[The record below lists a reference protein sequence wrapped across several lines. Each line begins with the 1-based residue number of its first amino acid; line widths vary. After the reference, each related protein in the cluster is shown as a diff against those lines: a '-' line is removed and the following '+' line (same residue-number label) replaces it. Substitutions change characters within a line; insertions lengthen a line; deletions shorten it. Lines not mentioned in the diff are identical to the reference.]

1 MKPRLRAARHI
12 PTPAEEKLWAAI
24 RNRKLGVKFRDQHP
38 IDAYYVD
45 FYCVEAGLAI
55 ELDGSVHD
63 TQKEEDQERQL
74 FIEANNIR
82 VIRFTNDEV
91 MKNLPQVIRT
101 IRSALADGAA

>member
-1 MKPRLRAARHI
+1 MKQRLRDARRE
-12 PTPAEEKLWAAI
+12 PTPAEKKLWSVVRA
-24 RNRKLGVKFRDQHP
+24 NNLGVKFRFQHP
-38 IDAYYVD
+38 VDTFYVD

-63 TQKEEDQERQL
+63 TQAQEDHEHQL

-91 MKNLPQVIRT
+91 MKELPKVIKT
-101 IRSALADGAA
+101 IREALVRGTL